1 MMVKVGCCWLYAIS
15 KYGYPPSIA
24 DTKQALKDMKAL
36 GFKYVELEGVRE
48 ENLRE
53 VYAHRHELKALC
65 DDLGLVVDNFCPVLP
80 DVVSLDE
87 GKRQH
92 ALSLFDLACELANF
106 FGCTTIQTD
115 SFTPPLEFEGP
126 APYKQMVD
134 FGIQFKVKVD
144 PQFSWERQWAVLVDS
159 FRTLAQ
165 KAEQA
170 GLKFCLEPRVGEMVS
185 NTDAALRLFDHVGHE
200 NLGFVLDTGHLNA
213 QKELLPLSV
222 EKLGKRIF
230 YVHLSDNDGKTNE
243 HLGLGRGTVDFEG
256 VFLALK
262 KHQFSGM
269 VGLDIGRIPNLDDEV
284 RRSRATLLELLE
296 RLSIPYDA

>member
-1 MMVKVGCCWLYAIS
+1 
-15 KYGYPPSIA
+15 
-24 DTKQALKDMKAL
+24 MKAL

-53 VYAHRHELKALC
+53 VYEHRHELKALC
-65 DDLGLVVDNFCPVLP
+65 DDLGLIVDNFCPVLP

-87 GKRQH
+87 QKRQH
-92 ALSLFDLACELANF
+92 ALSLFDLACEIANF

-115 SFTPPLEFEGP
+115 SFTPPLEFEGL

-144 PQFSWERQWAVLVDS
+144 PQFSWEKQWQVMVDS

-165 KAEQA
+165 KAADA
-170 GLKFCLEPRVGEMVS
+170 GLKFCLEPRVGEMIS

-200 NLGFVLDTGHLNA
+200 NLGFVLDTGHLHA
-213 QKELLPLSV
+213 QKEILPLSV

-230 YVHLSDNDGKTNE
+230 YVHLSDNDSKTNE

-262 KHQFSGM
+262 KHGFSGM
-269 VGLDIGRIPNLDDEV
+269 VGLDIGRIPDLDDEM
-284 RRSRATLLELLE
+284 RRSRDYLLELLT
-296 RLSIPYDA
+296 RLGIPYDA